1 MIDRIE
7 EGLLQ
12 QIQGIRRI
20 AERNKEINT
29 KKDDM
34 LEHLQHVAKTA
45 EDNSASAEEISAT
58 AQEQSATLVEI
69 NSSITQLYDMV
80 QELNAMIRQFRI

>member
-45 EDNSASAEEISAT
+45 EDNSASAE
-58 AQEQSATLVEI
+58 
-69 NSSITQLYDMV
+69 
-80 QELNAMIRQFRI
+80 